1 MRRKER
7 AAIKML
13 KCTTLSV
20 LPPTRGMSTHTNP
33 CVSSSDNKN
42 DRNSPF
48 PSPLSSTSPVPL
60 PSSHSIMYR
69 AARIKDFSFLES
81 DVSSNQD
88 ENSAQRSSFF
98 FSFFFNLFLWS
109 WQNDCFIV
117 ITFRYPDHFL
127 KIQVNL
133 EVKIPLKNKTENAI
147 CWDLLSR
154 CFS

>member
-1 MRRKER
+1 MQRKER

-20 LPPTRGMSTHTNP
+20 LPPTCGMSTHTKLHP

-69 AARIKDFSFLES
+69 AAKISLFLKAMYPVIKMRILPKEVLFSSL
-81 DVSSNQD
+81 
-88 ENSAQRSSFF
+88 FF
-98 FSFFFNLFLWS
+98 FLIYFCEVDRMIALLLLPS
-109 WQNDCFIV
+109 D
-117 ITFRYPDHFL
+117 
-127 KIQVNL
+127 IQ
-133 EVKIPLKNKTENAI
+133 II
-147 CWDLLSR
+147 
-154 CFS
+154 F